1 MQKEDEDLLE
11 LQFGELPIYKVV
23 KLSSGRTINLK
34 TTGNGFIVYMPRR
47 HLKHFHLLDELYTMD
62 LETSNSVAVN
72 KIKIPEGNVASANVF
87 QILVNYYE
95 ANVWPVKMETQML
108 YHLIAATDYLQAQKA
123 LDELLS
129 IVALLLAD

>member
-1 MQKEDEDLLE
+1 
-11 LQFGELPIYKVV
+11 
-23 KLSSGRTINLK
+23 
-34 TTGNGFIVYMPRR
+34 
-47 HLKHFHLLDELYTMD
+47 MD